1 MGTELQRDWIIWP
14 SISTEPGVLLTAVN
28 LLIFTAAIK
37 VGGVLSPFFWMGLET
52 SSKRLHKSPQVP
64 QLGSGG
70 AEIQTLLSGHRLLVS
85 PRHQEPPGCTIK
97 MQTPGVRLQSFASD
111 FLKAPQVCPVP
122 TTLFPPF
129 LAPQFLTDMSIVNA
143 AYYLIALTNGSREWI
158 NHFACLDEFVLFVLL
173 SSFQVSFPLG
183 MNPLLCLCVSG
194 WKEESCSTGWWGISA
209 WKKPRASSIFTRCSW
224 PCR

>member
-70 AEIQTLLSGHRLLVS
+70 AETQTQLSGHRPMLSPPHQVHNKNADPWGPPPVYCIRFPESSPSVS
-85 PRHQEPPGCTIK
+85 SAHHS
-97 MQTPGVRLQSFASD
+97 L
-111 FLKAPQVCPVP
+111 
-122 TTLFPPF
+122 PPF
-129 LAPQFLTDMSIVNA
+129 LAPQFLKDMSLLWMW
-143 AYYLIALTNGSREWI
+143 LITS
-158 NHFACLDEFVLFVLL
+158 FVPG
-173 SSFQVSFPLG
+173 QMG
-183 MNPLLCLCVSG
+183 AESG
-194 WKEESCSTGWWGISA
+194 
-209 WKKPRASSIFTRCSW
+209 
-224 PCR
+224 